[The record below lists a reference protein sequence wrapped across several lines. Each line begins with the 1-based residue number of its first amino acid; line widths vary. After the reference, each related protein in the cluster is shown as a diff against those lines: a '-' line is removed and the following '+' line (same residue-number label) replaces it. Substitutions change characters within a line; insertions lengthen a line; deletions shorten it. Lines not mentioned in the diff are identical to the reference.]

1 VCVCF
6 YIIQVPPRLKKAAKN
21 KIRKLYSVEPETVG
35 DLLIYK
41 CPQSAIKGR
50 LALGM
55 TEQLEKWGIFAAEDT
70 ILQMTANVQR
80 APDIAGWTNQ
90 PTARQW
96 NNPVSANSIC
106 PLPNIWVE
114 ICYQGQDMNEAMH
127 KIQDHVI
134 PNCGQTCC
142 ILIVVLQRDPS
153 NAYFDRMGRNAPPTN
168 TVAQAAAIMQTA
180 QQAQIAALQTAIQAG
195 ASCDEASRQVSLAAH
210 QVKMAN
216 SQLSPPQLLE
226 PTFAPKIGYWPAG
239 WAFNQCQWFAVHR
252 GQHIDID
259 VPGAPNNPFQFDM
272 DCIVDVY
279 P

>member
-1 VCVCF
+1 MFCVCF
-6 YIIQVPPRLKKAAKN
+6 YVINQVPPGLKKAAKN
-21 KIRKLYSVEPETVG
+21 KFRKLYSVEPETVG

-41 CPQSAIKGR
+41 CPQSGIKGSLSPDMR
-50 LALGM
+50 
-55 TEQLEKWGIFAAEDT
+55 EQLKKWGIFAAEDT
-70 ILQMTANVQR
+70 ILQMTPNVQR

-90 PTARQW
+90 PTFRQW

-114 ICYQGQDMNEAMH
+114 ICYQGQDKMEAMQ
-127 KIQDHVI
+127 KIQHHVI

-142 ILIVVLQRDPS
+142 ILIIVLQRDPS
-153 NAYFDRMGRNAPPTN
+153 NAYFNRMGRNAPPAN
-168 TVAQAAAIMQTA
+168 TVAQAAAILQTA
-180 QQAQIAALQTAIQAG
+180 QQAHQTAIQAG
-195 ASCDEASRQVSLAAH
+195 ASYDEASRQGSLAAH
-210 QVKMAN
+210 QAKMAN
-216 SQLSPPQLLE
+216 SPLSLPLVVEPPL
-226 PTFAPKIGYWPAG
+226 APKIGYWSAQS
-239 WAFNQCQWFAVHR
+239 AFNQCQWFAVHR